1 MAKRNAPTVQLPS
14 FDREQH
20 LYDKNFEVVV
30 GLDEVGRGALAGPVF
45 ACSVFLGKS
54 SFPYRDIAIKD
65 SKQLSPSARERSY
78 NALLERLA
86 EFGDFAVGSATAD
99 EIDAHGI
106 APATRMA
113 MVRAVEGMHVHPD
126 AMLID
131 AVRLSDL
138 PIYQEAII
146 RGDQLS
152 LSIAAASI
160 IAKVTRDSLMVDIDL
175 ESPGYGFSR
184 NKGYGSGEHM
194 KALRELGPSFLHRQ
208 SFQPIR
214 GMLGSAH
221 YSG

>member
-1 MAKRNAPTVQLPS
+1 MAKRNAPTVQFPS

-54 SFPYRDIAIKD
+54 SFPYQDIAIKD
-65 SKQLSPSARERSY
+65 SKQLSPGARERSY

-138 PIYQEAII
+138 LIYQEAII

-160 IAKVTRDSLMVDIDL
+160 IAKVTRDRQMRELDSQY
-175 ESPGYGFSR
+175 PQYGFAQH
-184 NKGYGSGEHM
+184 KGYGTRKHLL
-194 KALRELGPSFLHRQ
+194 ALSKYGPIKGIHRHT
-208 SFQPIR
+208 FGPIKEF
-214 GMLGSAH
+214 S
-221 YSG
+221 